1 MTLWEKRERA
11 RNDDLFPA
19 PAEGATVLETPPCFS
34 WLPAPGEGSY
44 TVVVKNRNGEV
55 LRGECDENC
64 FVPEKPLPPGDYT
77 WDVIRGDS
85 HRGETRFTVSPD
97 AIPFLRPTPEEVL
110 AGVPAGHPRH
120 LFAPADISALL
131 AERREEAA
139 TLRRTVDLALA
150 DPIPDPPR
158 FCGDPSALPY
168 REYFGRFREA
178 CDRDL
183 VALSL
188 DYALF
193 GDPASGEAAK
203 ARLLAFVSW
212 DPDRECSLESETG
225 DEIGLSL
232 ARCLPAVYDLL
243 YPLLSD
249 GERATVARRVADY
262 ARQCERRLR
271 KLDYLS
277 HPGNSHAGRL
287 PAYLGEAALVLADA
301 GVVNRA
307 TLLSWLGYAL
317 RVYGGIFP
325 HYGGTDGGWAEGPF
339 YATSYVRWFLPF
351 FSAVERYTGKSLFAR
366 PFYRNLT
373 RFLLAF
379 CDPSRENHPF
389 GDGYWSPGESDA
401 EWPGFFAQNPYRYYA
416 RRFGPPSA
424 EKRSRELESPAYYK
438 LHLLDLFLPVPRER
452 TAPEPGRLVVFPDTG
467 LLALRTAPDAPERD
481 LVCLVRASRFG
492 SDSHRHPDQGGF
504 ALFCGGVSLLSP
516 SGYFGRR
523 YGTKH
528 HREWTN
534 TSRAHNVPLFGG
546 VGQYENDY
554 RAVGTIL
561 SAEEDGETLRATV
574 FAGGAYPVSVGWTR
588 RFTLVEGALTV
599 TDEFSQ
605 DEPRE
610 ITLCLHTLSRP
621 APDGNGFRL
630 TRRGVTLICRPTEGI
645 DAPPEISDVFA
656 VDVNEGEPAE
666 YAVSMPEQYHVFFRL
681 PADRRRASMTFFVSG
696 EPEKP

>member
-97 AIPFLRPTPEEVL
+97 A
-110 AGVPAGHPRH
+110 
-120 LFAPADISALL
+120 
-131 AERREEAA
+131 
-139 TLRRTVDLALA
+139 
-150 DPIPDPPR
+150 
-158 FCGDPSALPY
+158 
-168 REYFGRFREA
+168 
-178 CDRDL
+178 
-183 VALSL
+183 
-188 DYALF
+188 
-193 GDPASGEAAK
+193 
-203 ARLLAFVSW
+203 
-212 DPDRECSLESETG
+212 
-225 DEIGLSL
+225 
-232 ARCLPAVYDLL
+232 
-243 YPLLSD
+243 
-249 GERATVARRVADY
+249 
-262 ARQCERRLR
+262 
-271 KLDYLS
+271 
-277 HPGNSHAGRL
+277 
-287 PAYLGEAALVLADA
+287 
-301 GVVNRA
+301 
-307 TLLSWLGYAL
+307 
-317 RVYGGIFP
+317 
-325 HYGGTDGGWAEGPF
+325 
-339 YATSYVRWFLPF
+339 
-351 FSAVERYTGKSLFAR
+351 
-366 PFYRNLT
+366 
-373 RFLLAF
+373 
-379 CDPSRENHPF
+379 
-389 GDGYWSPGESDA
+389 
-401 EWPGFFAQNPYRYYA
+401 
-416 RRFGPPSA
+416 
-424 EKRSRELESPAYYK
+424 
-438 LHLLDLFLPVPRER
+438 
-452 TAPEPGRLVVFPDTG
+452 
-467 LLALRTAPDAPERD
+467 PERD

-554 RAVGTIL
+554 RAVGSIL
-561 SAEEDGETLRATV
+561 STEEDGETLRATV

-645 DAPPEISDVFA
+645 DAPPEITDAFA

>member
-1 MTLWEKRERA
+1 M
-11 RNDDLFPA
+11 
-19 PAEGATVLETPPCFS
+19 
-34 WLPAPGEGSY
+34 
-44 TVVVKNRNGEV
+44 
-55 LRGECDENC
+55 
-64 FVPEKPLPPGDYT
+64 
-77 WDVIRGDS
+77 
-85 HRGETRFTVSPD
+85 
-97 AIPFLRPTPEEVL
+97 
-110 AGVPAGHPRH
+110 
-120 LFAPADISALL
+120 
-131 AERREEAA
+131 
-139 TLRRTVDLALA
+139 
-150 DPIPDPPR
+150 
-158 FCGDPSALPY
+158 
-168 REYFGRFREA
+168 
-178 CDRDL
+178 
-183 VALSL
+183 
-188 DYALF
+188 
-193 GDPASGEAAK
+193 
-203 ARLLAFVSW
+203 
-212 DPDRECSLESETG
+212 
-225 DEIGLSL
+225 
-232 ARCLPAVYDLL
+232 
-243 YPLLSD
+243 
-249 GERATVARRVADY
+249 
-262 ARQCERRLR
+262 
-271 KLDYLS
+271 
-277 HPGNSHAGRL
+277 
-287 PAYLGEAALVLADA
+287 LADA
-301 GVVNRA
+301 GVVDRT

-339 YATSYVRWFLPF
+339 YATSYIRWYLPF

-438 LHLLDLFLPVPRER
+438 LHLLDLFLPTPREG
-452 TAPEPGRLVVFPDTG
+452 TTPEPGRLAVFPDTG
-467 LLALRTAPDAPERD
+467 LIAMRTSPDAPERD
-481 LVCLVRASRFG
+481 LACLVRASRFG

-504 ALFCGGVSLLSP
+504 ALFFGGVALLSP

-554 RAVGTIL
+554 RAVGSIL
-561 SAEEDGETLRATV
+561 STEEDGETLRATV
-574 FAGGAYPVSVGWTR
+574 SAGGAYPVSVGWTR
-588 RFTLVEGALTV
+588 SFSLVGGALTV

-610 ITLCLHTLSRP
+610 ISLCLHTLSRP

-645 DAPPEISDVFA
+645 DRPPEISDAFA
-656 VDVNEGEPAE
+656 VGINEGEPAE
-666 YAVSMPEQYHVFFRL
+666 YAVSMPEQYHVTFRL
-681 PADRRRASMTFFVSG
+681 APDVRRASMTFFVSG
-696 EPEKP
+696 EPEKS